1 MRPSTSPILTSRQ
14 KAAILIVALGPEAS
28 AKIFKHLREDEVES
42 VTLEVARLGK
52 IAPESRRQVVADFY
66 EMCVAQEVLS
76 EGGIDQ
82 ARKALEAAFGADKA
96 AEVVNRVMQAL
107 QVLPFDFIKKTDPT
121 QLLSFIQD
129 EHPQTIALILAHLD
143 AKQAAA
149 IVSGLPQELRAEVAR
164 RIAIMD
170 RTPPEVI
177 REIERVLERKLS
189 GSVVT
194 QAFTAAG
201 GVKSL
206 VEVLNWVDR
215 TTEKTI
221 LENLTETSPELADEV
236 KKLMFVF
243 EDITLL
249 DDASIQK
256 VLREVDS
263 KELGLA
269 LKGVGEE
276 VQSRI
281 YKNMSER
288 AATMLKEDMEFMGPV
303 RLRNVEEAQQRIV
316 GIIRRLEENG
326 EILVARGGGGGDE
339 III

>member
-1 MRPSTSPILTSRQ
+1 MQLTNRQ
-14 KAAILIVALGPEAS
+14 KAAVLMVAIGPDAV
-28 AKIFKHLREDEVES
+28 AKVFKHMRDEDIENL
-42 VTLEVARLGK
+42 TLDVARLGK
-52 IAPESRRQVVADFY
+52 IGADTRRQIVAEFH
-66 EMCVAQEVLS
+66 EMCLAQEVIS
-76 EGGIDQ
+76 EGGIDKAQ
-82 ARKALEAAFGADKA
+82 RALEAAFGADKA
-96 AEVVNRVMQAL
+96 GEIINRVMQTM

-129 EHPQTIALILAHLD
+129 EHPQTIALILAHLH
-143 AKQAAA
+143 ANQAA
-149 IVSGLPQELRAEVAR
+149 VVLSGLPQELRAEVAR

-189 GSVVT
+189 SAVVT
-194 QAFTAAG
+194 QNFTKAG

-221 LENLTETSPELADEV
+221 LESLSENSPELADEV

-243 EDITLL
+243 EDINTL
-249 DDASIQK
+249 DDSSIQK
-256 VLREVDS
+256 VLREVDT
-263 KELGLA
+263 KELALA

-276 VQSRI
+276 VQNRI
-281 YKNMSER
+281 FKNMSER
-288 AATMLKEDMEFMGPV
+288 ASTMLREDMEFMGPV

-316 GIIRRLEENG
+316 GVIRRLEESG
-326 EILVARGGGGGDE
+326 EIIVARGSGEE
-339 III
+339 IIV

>member
-1 MRPSTSPILTSRQ
+1 MRWS
-14 KAAILIVALGPEAS
+14 
-28 AKIFKHLREDEVES
+28 D
-42 VTLEVARLGK
+42 
-52 IAPESRRQVVADFY
+52 
-66 EMCVAQEVLS
+66 
-76 EGGIDQ
+76 
-82 ARKALEAAFGADKA
+82 
-96 AEVVNRVMQAL
+96 RVMQAL
-107 QVLPFDFIKKTDPT
+107 QVLPFDFVKKTDPS

-129 EHPQTIALILAHLD
+129 EHPQTIALILAHLE

-149 IVSGLPQELRAEVAR
+149 VISGLPQELRAEVAR

-189 GSVVT
+189 GAVVT

-221 LENLTETSPELADEV
+221 LENLSETSPELADEV

-249 DDASIQK
+249 DDGSIQK

-263 KELGLA
+263 KELA
-269 LKGVGEE
+269 WR
-276 VQSRI
+276 SRAWAR
-281 YKNMSER
+281 KCRR
-288 AATMLKEDMEFMGPV
+288 AST
-303 RLRNVEEAQQRIV
+303 RT
-316 GIIRRLEENG
+316 
-326 EILVARGGGGGDE
+326 
-339 III
+339 

>member
-1 MRPSTSPILTSRQ
+1 MQLTNRQ
-14 KAAILIVALGPEAS
+14 KAAVLMVAVGPDAV
-28 AKIFKHLREDEVES
+28 AKVFKHMRDEDIENL
-42 VTLEVARLGK
+42 TLDIARLGK
-52 IAPESRRQVVADFY
+52 IGADTRRQVVAEFH
-66 EMCVAQEVLS
+66 EMCLAQEVIS
-76 EGGIDQ
+76 EGGIDK
-82 ARKALEAAFGADKA
+82 ARRALEAAFGQDKA
-96 AEVVNRVMQAL
+96 GDIINRVIQTL

-129 EHPQTIALILAHLD
+129 EHPQTIALILAHLN
-143 AKQAAA
+143 ANQAA
-149 IVSGLPQELRAEVAR
+149 VVLSGLPQELRAEVAR

-189 GSVVT
+189 SAVVT
-194 QAFTAAG
+194 QNFTKAG

-221 LENLTETSPELADEV
+221 LETLSENSPELADEV

-243 EDITLL
+243 EDINTL

-256 VLREVDS
+256 VLREVDT
-263 KELGLA
+263 KELALA

-276 VQSRI
+276 VQNRI
-281 YKNMSER
+281 FKNMSER
-288 AATMLKEDMEFMGPV
+288 ASTMLREDMEFMGPV

-326 EILVARGGGGGDE
+326 EIVVSRGGGEE
-339 III
+339 IIV

>member
-1 MRPSTSPILTSRQ
+1 LRTATPAVSPRQ
-14 KAAILIVALGPEAS
+14 KAAVLMVALGVEAT
-28 AKIFKHLREDEVES
+28 AKLFKHLREDEIEN
-42 VTLEVARLGK
+42 VTIEVARLGK
-52 IAPESRRQVVADFY
+52 ISSETRRQVVEEFH
-66 EMCVAQEVLS
+66 EMCLAQEVIS

-82 ARKALEAAFGADKA
+82 ARRALEAAFGIDKA
-96 AEVVNRVMQAL
+96 TEVVNRVIQAL
-107 QVLPFDFIKKTDPT
+107 QVLPFDFVKKTDPS

-129 EHPQTIALILAHLD
+129 EHPQTIALILAHLNPN
-143 AKQAAA
+143 QAAA
-149 IVSGLPQELRAEVAR
+149 VLSGLPQELRAEVAR

-189 GSVVT
+189 SAVVT
-194 QAFTAAG
+194 QTLTAAG
-201 GVKSL
+201 GVKTL

-221 LENLTETSPELADEV
+221 LENLTETSPELAEEV

-243 EDITLL
+243 EDIILL

-256 VLREVDS
+256 VLREVDT
-263 KELGLA
+263 KELSLA

-276 VQSRI
+276 VQNRI
-281 YKNMSER
+281 FKNMSER
-288 AATMLKEDMEFMGPV
+288 AATMLREDMEFMGPV

-316 GIIRRLEENG
+316 GVIRRLEESG
-326 EILVARGGGGGDE
+326 EIVVARGGGDE
-339 III
+339 IIV